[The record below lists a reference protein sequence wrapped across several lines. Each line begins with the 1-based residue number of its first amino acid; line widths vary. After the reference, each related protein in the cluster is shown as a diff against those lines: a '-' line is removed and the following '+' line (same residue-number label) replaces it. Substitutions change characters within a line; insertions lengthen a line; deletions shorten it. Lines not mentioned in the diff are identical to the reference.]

1 MSEDKISKEIESKF
15 GHHLRIRVNGVLIEE
30 DKILLVKHRMSM
42 NRDFW
47 STPGGGMQF
56 GSSAQENLVREFME
70 ETGLK
75 IEVEDFLFV
84 HEYLDQPLHAL
95 ECFFVV
101 KRISG
106 TATLGEDPELASAD
120 QILADIRWMTLEG
133 LNSLDK
139 KSIHPIFLGIKSL
152 SELVLCKGYF
162 NFENKYLK

>member
-30 DKILLVKHRMSM
+30 NKILLVKHKMSAD
-42 NRDFW
+42 RDFW

-56 GSSAQENLVREFME
+56 GSSAQENLVREFLE

-75 IEVEDFLFV
+75 ISVGEFLFV
-84 HEYLDQPLHAL
+84 HEYLDPPLHAV
-95 ECFFVV
+95 ECFFGV

-106 TATLGEDPELASAD
+106 TATLGKDPELASAD
-120 QILADIRWMTLEG
+120 QILDDLSWMTLER
-133 LNSLDK
+133 LSSLGN
-139 KSIHPIFLGIKSL
+139 KSIHPVFIGIKSL

>member
-15 GHHLRIRVNGVLIEE
+15 GHHLRIRVNGVLIEKN
-30 DKILLVKHRMSM
+30 KILLVKHKMGT

-56 GSSAQENLVREFME
+56 GSSAQENLVREFLE

-75 IEVEDFLFV
+75 IEVEDFLFA
-84 HEYLDQPLHAL
+84 HEYLDHPLHAI
-95 ECFFVV
+95 ECFFAV

-106 TATLGEDPELASAD
+106 TATLGEDPELAAAD
-120 QILADIRWMTLEG
+120 QILADISWMTLEE
-133 LNSLDK
+133 LKCLDN
-139 KSIHPIFLGIKSL
+139 KSIHPIFSRIKSL